1 MIKEKKKEEEKIKK
15 KDRDWEIVKAL
26 IGEEISM
33 YGLSNAAK
41 KEHRKTEI
49 SQPVVLKR
57 VHKLEEKGMVKQVR
71 IVTKRKTEIYTAT
84 LYGCFIGFM
93 ENKIPANKFYEEI
106 KYHFKNIDSTGYS
119 KNVGMLL
126 DIPLCSETFFQRLN
140 NPMLL
145 SDNLSLSWSATQF
158 VNQIVVRDKKEIK
171 KFIEHISTFIGDS
184 LAEIIIDSFFVTYC
198 EIFEKSKK
206 TKKEDYRK
214 SIIKLINIRQKDIL
228 ERNILVTLESEEE
241 KEKHKK
247 EFIEQVRKVFNSKQK
262 KDVLKK
268 NCEIF
273 LKMLK
278 NNAEDTKIEYE
289 ETYKANKDLIKAL
302 KET

>member
-1 MIKEKKKEEEKIKK
+1 
-15 KDRDWEIVKAL
+15 
-26 IGEEISM
+26 
-33 YGLSNAAK
+33 
-41 KEHRKTEI
+41 
-49 SQPVVLKR
+49 
-57 VHKLEEKGMVKQVR
+57 
-71 IVTKRKTEIYTAT
+71 
-84 LYGCFIGFM
+84 
-93 ENKIPANKFYEEI
+93 
-106 KYHFKNIDSTGYS
+106 
-119 KNVGMLL
+119 
-126 DIPLCSETFFQRLN
+126 
-140 NPMLL
+140 MLL

-289 ETYKANKDLIKAL
+289 EAYKVNKDLIKAL

>member
-1 MIKEKKKEEEKIKK
+1 M
-15 KDRDWEIVKAL
+15 
-26 IGEEISM
+26 
-33 YGLSNAAK
+33 
-41 KEHRKTEI
+41 
-49 SQPVVLKR
+49 Q
-57 VHKLEEKGMVKQVR
+57 
-71 IVTKRKTEIYTAT
+71 
-84 LYGCFIGFM
+84 
-93 ENKIPANKFYEEI
+93 
-106 KYHFKNIDSTGYS
+106 
-119 KNVGMLL
+119 
-126 DIPLCSETFFQRLN
+126 
-140 NPMLL
+140 
-145 SDNLSLSWSATQF
+145 
-158 VNQIVVRDKKEIK
+158 
-171 KFIEHISTFIGDS
+171 
-184 LAEIIIDSFFVTYC
+184 
-198 EIFEKSKK
+198 
-206 TKKEDYRK
+206 KEDYRK

-289 ETYKANKDLIKAL
+289 EAYKVNKDLIKAL